1 MEYLQELVLPRRE
14 DDLEERLA
22 VWDSSVRATHGF
34 LTEADIVMLTP
45 LVRQGLREI
54 PLLHILRDAQGT
66 KLGFM
71 GTDGDK
77 LEMLFLRPD
86 ARGRGFGR
94 RLLDFAVKELGIRR
108 LDVNEQNPAA
118 LAFYL
123 HQGFQVTERSELD
136 DMGNPWPLLRMRL
149 KEAPPA
155 GI

>member
-14 DDLEERLA
+14 DDLEELLA

-108 LDVNEQNPAA
+108 LDVNE
-118 LAFYL
+118 
-123 HQGFQVTERSELD
+123 
-136 DMGNPWPLLRMRL
+136 
-149 KEAPPA
+149 
-155 GI
+155 